1 MLDDTLSSDNFGVH
15 AYYAVSDIFL
25 RFFAM
30 ANFVKPI
37 KHKFHAQRVE
47 CDGLNF
53 QSKKEKNHYE
63 KLKQLQ
69 QQQEVLFFLFQ
80 VPLHLPGPIRYVCD
94 FLVFWAD
101 GTVSF
106 EDVKGYRTDLY
117 KAKKKIV
124 ESIYP
129 IEIIER

>member
-1 MLDDTLSSDNFGVH
+1 
-15 AYYAVSDIFL
+15 
-25 RFFAM
+25 M

-37 KHKFHAQRVE
+37 KHKFHAKRVE
-47 CDGLNF
+47 YDGLNF

-80 VPLHLPGPIRYVCD
+80 VPLRLPGHVRYVCD
-94 FLVFWAD
+94 FVVFWTD

-117 KAKKKIV
+117 KTKKKLV
-124 ESIYP
+124 ESLYP